1 MKTTRIEKQLFA
13 AAGLAY
19 DAYFAMSLND
29 TAKRKLTRKQLNSL
43 HRDVQRSIKLLQK
56 AQCAIARAACRL
68 NVEALRLSA
77 RKCAR
82 RIDAGL
88 HAYRANRR
96 Q

>member
-1 MKTTRIEKQLFA
+1 MKTTRIQSNLYA

-19 DAYFAMSLND
+19 DVYFALSLD
-29 TAKRKLTRKQLNSL
+29 DLAKHRLSRSQWNSL
-43 HRDVQRSIKLLQK
+43 YRDVKRSIKLLQK
-56 AQCAIARAACRL
+56 AQCAISRSACRL

>member
-1 MKTTRIEKQLFA
+1 MKTTRIEKQLFTA
-13 AAGLAY
+13 ASLAY
-19 DAYFAMSLND
+19 DAYFAMPLND
-29 TAKRKLTRKQLNSL
+29 TAKRKLTRRQLNSL